1 MSRPALEVADV
12 IRRHGR
18 EFLKR
23 YGVSSAQRCVLKSLV
38 ACRTAALGGHLEQCD
53 RCAHRRAAY
62 NSCRNRHCP
71 KCQGAERARW
81 LEQRRNELLPVEY
94 FHVVFTLPEPI
105 ARMALQ
111 NKKVLY
117 DLLFASASET
127 LQQIAADPKQ
137 LGGRIGFLSV
147 LHTWGQTLQHHPHL
161 HCVIPGGA
169 VSPDQTQWIGCPRG
183 FFLPVKVL
191 SRMFRGKFLH
201 GIKRA
206 YRAGRL
212 SFYERLSHLAQ
223 RKAFEREL
231 EPLYEREWVVY
242 AKRPFGS
249 AEQVLKYL
257 ARYTHRV
264 AISNHR
270 LEALEDGQVT
280 FRYKDYRKPRDRQRM
295 MTLDGGEFLR
305 RFLQH
310 VLPKGF
316 VRIRHYG
323 FLANRHRTQMLAL
336 CRSLLQADVRQPK
349 VEPDSE
355 PVEECKLC
363 PHCGVG
369 RMLAVQAM
377 ARPRISELLAT
388 PWPWDTS

>member
-38 ACRTAALGGHLEQCD
+38 ACRTATLGGHLEQCD

-212 SFYERLSHLAQ
+212 SFHGRLSHLAQ
-223 RKAFEREL
+223 REAFEREL
-231 EPLYEREWVVY
+231 QPLYERDWVVY

-270 LEALEDGQVT
+270 LEAIEDGQVT
-280 FRYKDYRKPRDRQRM
+280 FRYKDYRKPRDRQRT

-336 CRSLLQADVRQPK
+336 CRSLLQADVLQPE

-355 PVEECKLC
+355 PVEECELC

-377 ARPRISELLAT
+377 PRPRISELLAT